1 MRSLGWV
8 RWVGI
13 AMAAAPAA
21 WSGARG
27 PAPQGAVRTGSQ
39 LYRTH
44 CASCHGT
51 TGRGDG
57 PLAEYLTVRPANLT
71 GIAARNRGVFPT
83 DVVSRIVDGRR
94 VLKTHGDSAMPIWGD
109 VFSLSGNP
117 DADKAAAEKIR
128 AVVSHVE
135 SLQQRSGE

>member
-1 MRSLGWV
+1 MRSVGWV

-13 AMAAAPAA
+13 AAAAAPVAWAGAPGPVPQDAA
-21 WSGARG
+21 
-27 PAPQGAVRTGSQ
+27 RTGPQ

-44 CASCHGT
+44 CASCHGA

-57 PLAEYLTVRPANLT
+57 PLGEYLTVRPANLT

-83 DVVSRIVDGRR
+83 DVVARIVDGRR
-94 VLKTHGDSAMPIWGD
+94 VLKIHGDSAMPIWGD
-109 VFSLSGNP
+109 VFSMSGNP

>member
-13 AMAAAPAA
+13 AAAAAPAA
-21 WSGARG
+21 WASAPGS
-27 PAPQGAVRTGSQ
+27 APQGAVRTGSQ

-44 CASCHGT
+44 CASCHGPA
-51 TGRGDG
+51 GRGDG

-94 VLKTHGDSAMPIWGD
+94 VLRTHGDSAMPVWGD

-117 DADKAAAEKIR
+117 DTDKAAAEKIR

>member
-1 MRSLGWV
+1 MM
-8 RWVGI
+8 
-13 AMAAAPAA
+13 AAAAPAV
-21 WSGARG
+21 WSIG
-27 PAPQGAVRTGSQ
+27 PGPVQQDAVRTGQQ

-44 CASCHGT
+44 CASCHGP

-57 PLAEYLTVRPANLT
+57 PLAEFLTVRPANLT

-94 VLKTHGDSAMPIWGD
+94 VLKTHGDSAMPVWGD
-109 VFSLSGNP
+109 VFSMSGNP